1 MSLAT
6 CMFTNTPDGHFMLDL
21 HPQYP
26 QISFA
31 SACSGHRFKFVSV
44 VGEIMADLAEHRQ
57 SRYNLELFRLERF
70 RQEGDV

>member
-6 CMFTNTPDGHFMLDL
+6 CLFTNTPDGHFILDL

-31 SACSGHRFKFVSV
+31 SACSGHGFKFVSV
-44 VGEIMADLAEHRQ
+44 VGEMMADLAEHRK
-57 SRYNLELFRLERF
+57 SRYNIELFRLERF
-70 RQEGDV
+70 RQEWDV